1 MKKLLLLAIVAVA
14 AWYGWNHRDTLLK
27 REGSHEAV
35 IRNDSG
41 EEITRIRLTVNGQ
54 TLVKESL
61 ADGQKVVLP
70 FRVTADSDFRLVWE
84 FATRPGVTSW
94 QGGTITNGPMLQRH
108 DFQIM
113 GDGSVMYHA
122 ESKGVGAK

>member
-1 MKKLLLLAIVAVA
+1 MKKLFFLAFIAVA

-41 EEITRIRLTVNGQ
+41 EELTRIRLTVNGQ
-54 TLVKESL
+54 TLVKETL
-61 ADGQKVVLP
+61 ADGQKAVMP
-70 FRVTADSDFRLVWE
+70 FRVTGDSDFRLVWE
-84 FATRPGVTSW
+84 FATRPGSGIW
-94 QGGTITNGPMLQRH
+94 QGGTISNGPMLQRH
-108 DFQIM
+108 EFQIM